1 MDTTRENGE
10 ITGAL
15 GLDADAT
22 RAVLALAVRAPSLHN
37 SQPWRFGL
45 WPDRVELRT
54 DTDRRV
60 PVADPGDRELRIGCG
75 AALFTLRLALT
86 GAGVRP
92 MVTRLPD
99 RRDPG
104 LLAVVRHGGTVRAT
118 EEQRRLLDAV
128 PRRHTNRRPFRDA
141 AVPAPARSALRR
153 AALEEGA
160 WLQLVTEPADL
171 DALGEL
177 AREAH
182 LRQARDAAFA
192 EEMSAWTGHGRG
204 RTDGVPASAGGPCPP
219 PNQPWVIRDFGGSGH
234 PRPAPAAFES
244 DPLIAVLSVHT
255 EGPRED
261 LRAGEALQ
269 RVLLTATSE
278 GLSASFLSQLVEVA
292 EVRERVRRLLGG
304 SRPPQAVLRL
314 GRGVPVPAT
323 PRREPES
330 VVGST
335 GSPRTP
341 EPPQP

>member
-1 MDTTRENGE
+1 MDTTYGLGA
-10 ITGAL
+10 ITGTL

-37 SQPWRFGL
+37 SQPWRFRL
-45 WPDRVELRT
+45 WPDRIELRA

-60 PVADPGDRELRIGCG
+60 PVADPTDRELRIGCG

-86 GAGVRP
+86 GIGIRP

-99 RRDPG
+99 RHDPE

-118 EEQRRLLDAV
+118 EEQRRLLDTV
-128 PRRHTNRRPFRDA
+128 PRRRTNRRPFRDG
-141 AVPAPARSALRR
+141 AVSGSARSALRR

-160 WLQLVTEPADL
+160 WLQLVTERSEL

-177 AREAH
+177 ARQAH
-182 LRQARDAAFA
+182 AQQTRDDAFV
-192 EEMSAWTGHGRG
+192 EEMSTWTGHRPGRA
-204 RTDGVPASAGGPCPP
+204 DGVPASAGGPCPP
-219 PNQPWVIRDFGGSGH
+219 PNQPWVVRDFGGTAY

-255 EGPRED
+255 EGSRED

-292 EVRERVRRLLGG
+292 EVRERVRRLLSG
-304 SRPPQAVLRL
+304 SRPPQVVLRL
-314 GRGVPVPAT
+314 GQGVPVPAT
-323 PRREPES
+323 PRRPPES
-330 VVGST
+330 VV
-335 GSPRTP
+335 
-341 EPPQP
+341 EAV